1 MHRLMLLLAL
11 AACGV
16 PAKELPPAGY
26 WAVGDT
32 QFTESTCGPAPE
44 QTAVMHAFVEH
55 ADGAFVLSWGNPW
68 RMTDVEC
75 PYTWDW
81 RFVCPAG
88 DGVPYGDDRARRT
101 ETSLLQ
107 GWWEEAQ
114 GQRYIYATETVTTRC
129 VGNDCLQD
137 ECRRTEEVTLF
148 WFQAERP
155 EGG

>member
-1 MHRLMLLLAL
+1 MQRLILLLAL

-32 QFTESTCGPAPE
+32 RFTESTCGPAPE

-55 ADGAFVLSWGNPW
+55 GDGAFVLSWGNPW

-88 DGVPYGDDRARRT
+88 DGVPYGDDRARGPRPR
-101 ETSLLQ
+101 SWRA
-107 GWWEEAQ
+107 G
-114 GQRYIYATETVTTRC
+114 GRK
-129 VGNDCLQD
+129 
-137 ECRRTEEVTLF
+137 RRTNATSMRR
-148 WFQAERP
+148 RP
-155 EGG
+155 SRPGVLGTTVCRTSAGGPRR